1 MCVLVCM
8 VVCVRW
14 EGGSVCWC
22 VCRKWEGGG
31 ALSIGVSV
39 CSVCVCVCASCLLV
53 YDGYLSRSDCF
64 FQNVFN
70 VCVHAHSCLSS
81 IVRSGKHLIN
91 CKVKLTGIMML
102 IK

>member
-1 MCVLVCM
+1 MCVGMYGCVCALGGGVCVLVC
-8 VVCVRW
+8 VQEVGGRR
-14 EGGSVCWC
+14 GSVHWC
-22 VCRKWEGGG
+22 EC
-31 ALSIGVSV
+31 V

-91 CKVKLTGIMML
+91 CKVKLTGIMTL